1 MRVSLR
7 MMKSNLLTKAPTPP
21 RVDAKAQIS
30 MSFRDPV
37 TQLYNARGFLR
48 AAENLRVSGQ
58 DLPSTMW
65 LLVEL
70 AHLQFIK
77 HALGSE
83 AGDLLL
89 TRTADILRHVFR
101 GNSVIGRLGNNQF
114 AVLMPANPSDC
125 NALIKELDHHINT
138 ANSPEGAMSLSLQGK
153 FGLLNM
159 RFSGSLRNW
168 FAARGCMH
176 ISAEGVVSD

>member
-1 MRVSLR
+1 
-7 MMKSNLLTKAPTPP
+7 
-21 RVDAKAQIS
+21 

-58 DLPSTMW
+58 DLPSAMW

-70 AHLQFIK
+70 AHLKFIK

-89 TRTADILRHVFR
+89 TSTADILRRVFR

-114 AVLMPANPSDC
+114 AVLMPAKPSDC
-125 NALIKELDHHINT
+125 NALIKELDQSIDA
-138 ANSPEGAMSLSLQGK
+138 ANSPESALSLSMQGK

-176 ISAEGVVSD
+176 ISAEGVASD

>member
-1 MRVSLR
+1 MRVCPR
-7 MMKSNLLTKAPTPP
+7 MMKSNA
-21 RVDAKAQIS
+21 S

-37 TQLYNARGFLR
+37 TQLYNGQGFLR
-48 AAENLRVSGQ
+48 AAEQLRVSGH
-58 DLPSTMW
+58 DLPWAMW

-70 AHLQFIK
+70 AHLKFIK

-89 TRTADILRHVFR
+89 SRTADILRHVFR

-125 NALIKELDHHINT
+125 KALIRELDHHINT
-138 ANSPEGAMSLSLQGK
+138 ANSPEGA
-153 FGLLNM
+153 
-159 RFSGSLRNW
+159 
-168 FAARGCMH
+168 
-176 ISAEGVVSD
+176 

>member
-1 MRVSLR
+1 
-7 MMKSNLLTKAPTPP
+7 MMNSDLSKNAVAQALL
-21 RVDAKAQIS
+21 DANALIT

-37 TQLYNARGFLR
+37 TQLYNAQGFLR
-48 AAENLRVSGQ
+48 AAEQLRVSDQ
-58 DLPSTMW
+58 DLPSAMW

-70 AHLQFIK
+70 AHLKFIK

-101 GNSVIGRLGNNQF
+101 GNSVIGRLGTNQF
-114 AVLMPANPSDC
+114 AVLIPANPSDC
-125 NALIKELDHHINT
+125 NALIKELDHSIAV
-138 ANSPEGAMSLSLQGK
+138 ANSPEGAMALLLRGK
-153 FGLLNM
+153 FGVLNM
-159 RFSGSLRNW
+159 RFSGSLRKW

-176 ISAEGVVSD
+176 ISAAGVVSD